1 MSNMAVNIEASK
13 RVIEI
18 RQSKMPLDW
27 VIYNNLRKTAV
38 RYHMDRGTGKVVYE
52 RVPYDF
58 RFEEMSKG
66 DNC

>member
-1 MSNMAVNIEASK
+1 MEASK

-38 RYHMDRGTGKVVYE
+38 RYHMDRGIGKVVYE

-58 RFEEMSKG
+58 RFEEK
-66 DNC
+66 

>member
-1 MSNMAVNIEASK
+1 MSKMMEASK

-27 VIYNNLRKTAV
+27 VIYNNLRKTAI
-38 RYHMDRGTGKVVYE
+38 RYHMDGVTGKVVYE

-58 RFEEMSKG
+58 RFE
-66 DNC
+66 

>member
-1 MSNMAVNIEASK
+1 MSKMMEASK

-18 RQSKMPLDW
+18 RQSKMPWDW

-38 RYHMDRGTGKVVYE
+38 RYHMDRVTGKVVYE

-58 RFEEMSKG
+58 RFE
-66 DNC
+66 